1 MLISLKMRLVVLSM
15 VVIPLALQYV
25 SAEDPLVF
33 ITAFAPGDEGA
44 IHAYHMNPNTG
55 QLTLAHKTTDVE
67 HPFFIA
73 ISPDNRFLYSIHAP
87 GQFGGEQYEQV
98 ASYALKG
105 RTGSLRLLNRQS
117 AMGSAAC
124 YLDVDSTGQTVLL
137 ANYTTG
143 SIASFAVQTD
153 GSISKA
159 TTFVQ
164 HNGSSINETRQ
175 EGPHAHSIVVS
186 PDNRF
191 VYVAD
196 LGLDQ
201 ILGYRLNDSGAQL
214 IPATQPFVRTIPGAG
229 PRHLT
234 FHPNKQHMYV
244 INELANSI
252 TAFDYNSNNG
262 LLIER
267 QTLSTLPDDF
277 EGTSHCAD
285 LKITPDGQFLY
296 GTNRG
301 HDSIATYRLDDKGA
315 MTLLR
320 IETSLGSS
328 PQNLAITRDG
338 KFLICANMGGNNVIV
353 FDIDSVT
360 GKITPVGNPLA
371 ITGPSCILIR

>member
-73 ISPDNRFLYSIHAP
+73 ISPDNRFLYSILAP
-87 GQFGGEQYEQV
+87 GEFGGEQYEQV

>member
-44 IHAYHMNPNTG
+44 IHAYHMNPNSG

-124 YLDVDSTGQTVLL
+124 YLDVDSTGKTVLL

-164 HNGSSINETRQ
+164 HNGSSVNETRQ

-201 ILGYRLNDSGAQL
+201 VLGYRLNDSGAQL

-252 TAFDYNSNNG
+252 TAFDYDSNNG

-315 MTLLR
+315 MTLLS

-360 GKITPVGNPLA
+360 GKLTPVGNPLA

>member
-285 LKITPDGQFLY
+285 LKITTDGQFLY

>member
-1 MLISLKMRLVVLSM
+1 MLISLKMRLIVLSL
-15 VVIPLALQYV
+15 VALPFTLQCVY
-25 SAEDPLVF
+25 AEDSLVF
-33 ITAFAPGDEGA
+33 ITAFAPAEEGA
-44 IHAYHMNPNTG
+44 IHAYHMNPNSG

-87 GQFGGEQYEQV
+87 GQFGGEQFEQV

-105 RTGSLRLLNRQS
+105 RTGGLRLLNRQS
-117 AMGSAAC
+117 ALGSAAC
-124 YLDVDSTGQTVLL
+124 YLDVDSTGKSVLL

-143 SIASFAVQTD
+143 SIASFAVKTD
-153 GSISKA
+153 GSLSEA

-164 HNGSSINETRQ
+164 HKGSSVNETRQ
-175 EGPHAHSIVVS
+175 QGPHAHCIVIS

-201 ILGYRLNDSGAQL
+201 VLGYRLNASGARL
-214 IPATQPFVRTIPGAG
+214 IPARQPFVRTLPGAG

-234 FHPNKQHMYV
+234 FHPNKQHVYV

-252 TAFDYNSNNG
+252 TAFDYDSNNG
-262 LLIER
+262 LLIEQ
-267 QTLSTLPDDF
+267 QTQSTLPDDF

-301 HDSIATYRLDDKGA
+301 HDSIASYRLDNKGA

-320 IETSLGSS
+320 IESSLGGS

-353 FDIDSVT
+353 FNIDSVT
-360 GKITPVGNPLA
+360 GKLTPAGSPLA

>member
-338 KFLICANMGGNNVIV
+338 KYLICANMGGNNVIV

>member
-1 MLISLKMRLVVLSM
+1 MLISLKMRLLVLSL
-15 VVIPLALQYV
+15 VALPFTLQCVY
-25 SAEDPLVF
+25 AEAPLVF
-33 ITAFAPGDEGA
+33 ITAFAPAEEGA
-44 IHAYHMNPNTG
+44 IHAYHMNPNSG

-87 GQFGGEQYEQV
+87 GQFGGEQFEQV

-105 RTGSLRLLNRQS
+105 RTGGLRLLNRQS
-117 AMGSAAC
+117 ALGSAAC
-124 YLDVDSTGQTVLL
+124 YLDVDSTGKSVLL

-143 SIASFAVQTD
+143 SIASFAVKTD
-153 GSISKA
+153 GSLSEA

-164 HNGSSINETRQ
+164 HKGSSVNETRQ
-175 EGPHAHSIVVS
+175 QGPHAHCIVIS

-201 ILGYRLNDSGAQL
+201 VLGYRLNASEARL
-214 IPATQPFVRTIPGAG
+214 VPAPQPFVRTLPGAG

-234 FHPNKQHMYV
+234 FHPNKQHVYV

-252 TAFDYNSNNG
+252 TAFDYDSNKG
-262 LLIER
+262 LLIEQ
-267 QTLSTLPDDF
+267 QTQSTLPDDF

-301 HDSIATYRLDDKGA
+301 HDSIASYRLDNKGA

-320 IETSLGSS
+320 IESSLGGS

-353 FDIDSVT
+353 FNIDSVT
-360 GKITPVGNPLA
+360 GKLTPAGSPLA

>member
-1 MLISLKMRLVVLSM
+1 MLISLKMRLLVLSL
-15 VVIPLALQYV
+15 VALPFTLQCVY
-25 SAEDPLVF
+25 AEAPLVF
-33 ITAFAPGDEGA
+33 ITAFAPAEEGA
-44 IHAYHMNPNTG
+44 IHAYHMNPNSG

-87 GQFGGEQYEQV
+87 GQFGGEQFEQV

-105 RTGSLRLLNRQS
+105 RTGGLRLLNRQS
-117 AMGSAAC
+117 ALGSAAC
-124 YLDVDSTGQTVLL
+124 YLDVDSTGKSVLL

-143 SIASFAVQTD
+143 SIASFAVKTD
-153 GSISKA
+153 GSLSEA

-164 HNGSSINETRQ
+164 HKGSSVNETRQ
-175 EGPHAHSIVVS
+175 QGPHAHCIVIS

-201 ILGYRLNDSGAQL
+201 VLGYRLNASEARL
-214 IPATQPFVRTIPGAG
+214 VPAPQPFVRTLPGAG

-234 FHPNKQHMYV
+234 FHPNKQHVYV

-252 TAFDYNSNNG
+252 TAFDYDSNNG
-262 LLIER
+262 LLIEQ
-267 QTLSTLPDDF
+267 QTQSTLPDDF

-301 HDSIATYRLDDKGA
+301 HDSIASYRLDNKGA

-320 IETSLGSS
+320 IESSLGGS

-353 FDIDSVT
+353 FNIDSVT
-360 GKITPVGNPLA
+360 GKLTPAGSPLA

>member
-15 VVIPLALQYV
+15 VALPLALQHV
-25 SAEDPLVF
+25 SAEQPLVF
-33 ITAFAPGDEGA
+33 ITAFAPGEEGA
-44 IHAYHMNPNTG
+44 IHAYHMNSNSG

-87 GQFGGEQYEQV
+87 GKFGGEQYEQV

-124 YLDVDSTGQTVLL
+124 YLDVDSTGKTVLL

-143 SIASFAVQTD
+143 SIASFAVKAD
-153 GSISKA
+153 GSLSKA

-164 HNGSSINETRQ
+164 HNGSSVNETRQ
-175 EGPHAHSIVVS
+175 EGPHAHCIVVS

-201 ILGYRLNDSGAQL
+201 VLGYRLNNSRAQL
-214 IPATQPFVRTIPGAG
+214 IPAPQPFVRTLPGAG

-252 TAFDYNSNNG
+252 TAFDYDSTTG
-262 LLIER
+262 QLIER

-277 EGTSHCAD
+277 KGTSHCAD

-301 HDSIATYRLDDKGA
+301 HDSIATYRLDDKGS

-320 IETSLGSS
+320 IESSLGGS

-353 FDIDSVT
+353 FHLDSIT
-360 GKITPVGNPLA
+360 GKLTPVGHPLA

>member
-267 QTLSTLPDDF
+267 QTLSTHPDDF

>member
-186 PDNRF
+186 PDNRI

-244 INELANSI
+244 INALANSI

-338 KFLICANMGGNNVIV
+338 KYLICANMGGNNVIV

>member
-137 ANYTTG
+137 ENYTTG

-285 LKITPDGQFLY
+285 LKITPDGLFLY

-338 KFLICANMGGNNVIV
+338 KYLICANMGGNNVIV
-353 FDIDSVT
+353 FDIDSET

>member
-1 MLISLKMRLVVLSM
+1 
-15 VVIPLALQYV
+15 
-25 SAEDPLVF
+25 
-33 ITAFAPGDEGA
+33 
-44 IHAYHMNPNTG
+44 
-55 QLTLAHKTTDVE
+55 
-67 HPFFIA
+67 
-73 ISPDNRFLYSIHAP
+73 
-87 GQFGGEQYEQV
+87 
-98 ASYALKG
+98 
-105 RTGSLRLLNRQS
+105 
-117 AMGSAAC
+117 MGSAAC
-124 YLDVDSTGQTVLL
+124 YLDVDSTGKTVLL

-301 HDSIATYRLDDKGA
+301 HDSL
-315 MTLLR
+315 
-320 IETSLGSS
+320 SL
-328 PQNLAITRDG
+328 IH
-338 KFLICANMGGNNVIV
+338 I
-353 FDIDSVT
+353 
-360 GKITPVGNPLA
+360 
-371 ITGPSCILIR
+371 

>member
-15 VVIPLALQYV
+15 VVIPLALQYA

-44 IHAYHMNPNTG
+44 IHAYHMNPNSG

-164 HNGSSINETRQ
+164 HNGSSINKTRQ

-252 TAFDYNSNNG
+252 TAFDYDSNNG

-301 HDSIATYRLDDKGA
+301 HDSIATYRLDDKGD

>member
-338 KFLICANMGGNNVIV
+338 KYLICANMGGNNVIV

-371 ITGPSCILIR
+371 ITGP

>member
-87 GQFGGEQYEQV
+87 GQFGGEQYEQG

-267 QTLSTLPDDF
+267 QTLSTLPEDF

>member
-44 IHAYHMNPNTG
+44 IHAYHMNPNSG

-124 YLDVDSTGQTVLL
+124 YLDVDSTGKTVLL

-201 ILGYRLNDSGAQL
+201 VLGYRLNDSGAQL

-252 TAFDYNSNNG
+252 TAFDYDSNNG

-360 GKITPVGNPLA
+360 GKLTPVGNPLA